1 MTEQRFC
8 FSGLPSSQAPA
19 IAGKGKEGK
28 ETERGRQKDRG
39 SEGGRERGKDGG
51 REDVKEQ

>member
-28 ETERGRQKDRG
+28 ETERGQKDRG

>member
-19 IAGKGKEGK
+19 IAGKGKQGK
-28 ETERGRQKDRG
+28 ETERGRKKRTEEVKG
-39 SEGGRERGKDGG
+39 EGREGRTEGGRT
-51 REDVKEQ
+51 

>member
-28 ETERGRQKDRG
+28 ETEKGRQKDRG
-39 SEGGRERGKDGG
+39 NERGRERGK
-51 REDVKEQ
+51 EDMKER